1 MAAIAASIVLAFT
14 VICLCGV
21 AGFLLYQRS
30 GQVIAARATEPIP
43 TATLAATRPRPTATQ
58 TRQPS
63 PTPETPIEP
72 DATREPVPTLA
83 QPTSVPRATVAREE
97 PSLTLEQIEAAVL
110 PPRDLFEIAIRFG
123 KIPSDTLR
131 ASETDPA
138 YTIGTRQ
145 TFTVFN
151 VDTEE
156 HFEAEAELRAQTEH
170 ASWWVAVDAEVEQ
183 ADLEASARVF
193 EEQTYPTNRALFG
206 NEWSPG
212 VDGDPRVH
220 IYLGEVPGVGG
231 YFSSADEFP
240 RSVNPF
246 SNEKEIFYIN
256 TNNALPG
263 SDYFDGILA
272 HEFQHMIHWNVD
284 RNEELWINEGLSELA
299 AAVNGFEVGDAIT
312 SYMREPDLPVT
323 RWSDQTYPFYGS
335 AYLFLTYFYERF
347 GEEAV
352 SEFVQTEADG
362 PRAFDEVLA
371 DEGITFD
378 ELFAD
383 WVVANWVDD
392 ATLEDGRFGYQ
403 ESLERAPTPEEAV
416 ERYPQVDS
424 GEIHQYGTDY
434 IHFEP
439 DGEEGTLR
447 VEFDGDEMVSLLP
460 TKPHEGEWMAW
471 SNRGDDSDATLT
483 RAFNLADLDSA
494 TLRFWTWY
502 DLEPDYDYSYV
513 AVSTDSGTQWQI
525 LQATDSTDS
534 NPNGNSFGF
543 AFTGRSGRA
552 DDEQNP
558 LWQEQT
564 VDLSPFVG
572 QEILLRFETITDDAL
587 NLNGFVVDDISIPEL
602 GYTESFEEGL
612 GDWEASGY
620 ARVDNVLPQEFL
632 VQMVAEQSD
641 GTHVTPVA
649 LDEGNS
655 AIILVENFGTE
666 VENVTLVVTGA
677 TSHTSEQTR
686 YEYSA
691 RLE

>member
-1 MAAIAASIVLAFT
+1 MNSQRWLAAIAASIVLAFT
-14 VICLCGV
+14 VICLCGG
-21 AGFLLYQRS
+21 AGFLFYQRS
-30 GQVIAARATEPIP
+30 GQVIAARATEPLP
-43 TATLAATRPRPTATQ
+43 TATLAATQPRPPATP

-63 PTPETPIEP
+63 QTPETPIEP

-170 ASWWVAVDAEVEQ
+170 ASWWVAVDAQVEQ

-312 SYMREPDLPVT
+312 SYLREPDLPVT

-335 AYLFLTYFYERF
+335 AYL
-347 GEEAV
+347 
-352 SEFVQTEADG
+352 
-362 PRAFDEVLA
+362 
-371 DEGITFD
+371 
-378 ELFAD
+378 
-383 WVVANWVDD
+383 
-392 ATLEDGRFGYQ
+392 
-403 ESLERAPTPEEAV
+403 
-416 ERYPQVDS
+416 
-424 GEIHQYGTDY
+424 
-434 IHFEP
+434 
-439 DGEEGTLR
+439 
-447 VEFDGDEMVSLLP
+447 
-460 TKPHEGEWMAW
+460 
-471 SNRGDDSDATLT
+471 
-483 RAFNLADLDSA
+483 
-494 TLRFWTWY
+494 
-502 DLEPDYDYSYV
+502 
-513 AVSTDSGTQWQI
+513 
-525 LQATDSTDS
+525 
-534 NPNGNSFGF
+534 GF
-543 AFTGRSGRA
+543 AG
-552 DDEQNP
+552 P
-558 LWQEQT
+558 
-564 VDLSPFVG
+564 
-572 QEILLRFETITDDAL
+572 
-587 NLNGFVVDDISIPEL
+587 
-602 GYTESFEEGL
+602 
-612 GDWEASGY
+612 Y
-620 ARVDNVLPQEFL
+620 AYS
-632 VQMVAEQSD
+632 VA
-641 GTHVTPVA
+641 A
-649 LDEGNS
+649 R
-655 AIILVENFGTE
+655 
-666 VENVTLVVTGA
+666 A
-677 TSHTSEQTR
+677 TSVGLPLAVAAGGVGLLAVR
-686 YEYSA
+686 LAVAA
-691 RLE
+691 RGAP